1 MRILTGGTGKSGAG
15 LAGTRRGEAG
25 HGGAAHALGAPTKA
39 TVINLDKDP
48 RSPALECLFNPTEYS
63 FTMGNNWTPKRAN
76 GREMSFLEY
85 TGGDNSTLT
94 LDLFFDT
101 VEPRAVHGQVHTD
114 VTEYV
119 KTLREFMTPSVGS
132 PGTKNKRPPYLLF
145 QWGKGYSFKSVL
157 RSMSVRYTLFNQGG
171 DPVRCTANVTL
182 VSLETDSPENQ
193 QGTNPTSFA
202 EAGHKRREVM
212 PQDTLALISFQ
223 EYGTPNHWRRIAEA
237 NGMEDPRDL
246 RPGQVLAI
254 PPA

>member
-1 MRILTGGTGKSGAG
+1 MRILSGGTGQ
-15 LAGTRRGEAG
+15 
-25 HGGAAHALGAPTKA
+25 GGASHNGTGQGGAPAALGAPTKA
-39 TVINLDKDP
+39 MIFNTDKDK
-48 RSPALECLFNPTEYS
+48 RTPALICLFNPTEYS

-101 VEPRAVHGQVHTD
+101 VEPRSVNGHTNAD
-114 VTEYV
+114 VTGYV
-119 KTLREFMTPSVGS
+119 KTLQSFMTPSVGS

-145 QWGKGYSFKSVL
+145 QWGKEHSFTSVL

-171 DPVRCTANVTL
+171 DPIRCTANVTL
-182 VSLETDSPENQ
+182 VSIETDSPDNQ
-193 QGTNPTSFA
+193 KKTNPTSYS
-202 EAGHKRREVM
+202 EAGRKRREVM
-212 PQDTLALISFQ
+212 PQDTLALIAYQ
-223 EYGTPNHWRRIAEA
+223 EYGNPNHWRRIAEA
-237 NGMEDPRDL
+237 NGIENPLDL